1 MSQDATAVSKAGP
14 STSRVG
20 LIAATSVQVAL
31 WRVLY
36 ALSRPFRQLL
46 ALQVFLGRSVYTVF
60 VDFQRSL
67 WGILGWFSA
76 PPRTLRLRKL
86 GRGYFRVRR
95 WHGIVVTVLLIVSFN
110 TLKQRIQEM
119 QDPSLR
125 RQKQLRLIMKN
136 ATHFS
141 TWNSAVKEL
150 VALQGKSQKG
160 ATAQW
165 RRQTR
170 LYDQRLLQQRLRHL
184 QAVRQSGNLQQII
197 FALRQDLLRNLG
209 NMTNSELHE
218 HFLSVPEPIRLYIE
232 EVKTHL
238 LMLTNYNGPS
248 MTLKEKWEFIKLTRH
263 AFGRTALVLSGG
275 GALGA
280 FHLGVCK
287 SLFQHGLLPR
297 VMAGSSVGSIVA
309 AIVATRNDDMLRDLF
324 KHMSEFDLSF
334 FSNSTA
340 SQFVRHFLLKGTLQ
354 DIEVL
359 QKRLRRLLGDLTFL
373 EAFILSD
380 RVLNVAVS
388 AADTN
393 EPPRVLNYLT
403 APNVVVW
410 SAVACSSAFPYLFKP
425 QELLS
430 KNEQG
435 VVVSYAPESEKEAS
449 RRWRDGSLEED
460 LPMRTLSEM
469 FNVNYFLVSQTNPHI
484 VPALNMKR
492 KFNRKLGNLLEAE
505 WKHRCNQL
513 QQVLPGP
520 ISKWLKVLSQPWEG
534 DVTMVLPSTYS
545 QIKKAVTNPS
555 KRDLQIA
562 CLQGEQSTWAKLSAI
577 KSNCGIEVCLD
588 KCLRELEHQS
598 RLAREDEANRR
609 REAGMPPS
617 RIAEEGAAATG
628 DTEGRPGSSSGEG
641 YASPRQLGRSSSV
654 GMGSGE
660 SQSSG
665 RGPTWSQMPRSHG
678 QRVTA
683 RIPSWLHLPSL
694 GMESAQSEDN
704 LDSKAAGSNPSLTVM
719 ANSSRAYSSDDLR
732 SMGAPMSGPSGMPLM
747 TGRSLD
753 TVKESEVAGSEYAD
767 GASSDDGFSLD
778 RADSG
783 DLSEFPDWQIGPAQD
798 CCDTS
803 ANIMQTLNPLH
814 TSANSQSIGHGLDFI
829 AP

>member
-1 MSQDATAVSKAGP
+1 MSETSSSVVKASP
-14 STSRVG
+14 SPAGAGQLSTFSAQ
-20 LIAATSVQVAL
+20 LAL
-31 WRVLY
+31 WRILLVL
-36 ALSRPFRQLL
+36 SQPFRRLL
-46 ALQVFLGRSVYTVF
+46 ALQLFFSRSVYTVF
-60 VDFQRSL
+60 VDLQRSL

-86 GRGYFRVRR
+86 SRGYFRVRR
-95 WHGIVVTVLLIVSFN
+95 WHGIVVTVLLVAAFN
-110 TLKQRIQEM
+110 KIKEKIKELR
-119 QDPSLR
+119 DPALA
-125 RQKQLRLIMKN
+125 RQKQLRKAMKT
-136 ATHFS
+136 AAHYS
-141 TWNSAVKEL
+141 SWSAAVKEL
-150 VALQGKSQKG
+150 AEIQGRSQKDT
-160 ATAQW
+160 TAEW
-165 RRQTR
+165 RKQTR
-170 LYDQRLLQQRLRHL
+170 LYDRKLLQQRLQHL
-184 QAVRQSGNLQQII
+184 QAVRQSGNLQQVI

-218 HFLSVPEPIRLYIE
+218 HFLAVPEPIRQYID
-232 EVKTHL
+232 EVKTQL
-238 LMLTNYNGPS
+238 QMLTNYNGPS

-309 AIVATRNDDMLRDLF
+309 AIVATRNDEMLRDLF

-340 SQFVRHFLLKGTLQ
+340 SQFIRHFLLKGTLQ

-373 EAFILSD
+373 EAFNLSG
-380 RVLNVAVS
+380 RVLNVAVC

-403 APNVVVW
+403 GPNVVVW

-435 VVVSYAPESEKEAS
+435 AVVSYTPEAEKEAS

-492 KFNRKLGNLLEAE
+492 RLNRKLGNLLETE

-513 QQVLPGP
+513 QQVLPYWIP
-520 ISKWLKVLSQPWEG
+520 SKWLKVLSQPWEG

-555 KRDLQIA
+555 KKDLQIA

-577 KSNCGIEVCLD
+577 QSNCGIEVCLD
-588 KCLRELEHQS
+588 KCLRELEHQG
-598 RLAREDEANRR
+598 RLAREDEAKKR
-609 REAGMPPS
+609 REAGQPPS
-617 RIAEEGAAATG
+617 RVAEEGAAATG
-628 DTEGRPGSSSGEG
+628 ETEGGSPRRRQPGSQPSNTAEG
-641 YASPRQLGRSSSV
+641 ISSPRLGRSSSA
-654 GMGSGE
+654 GMGSGD
-660 SQSSG
+660 STTSG
-665 RGPTWSQMPRSHG
+665 RGQPWHHVPRALHTNG
-678 QRVTA
+678 QRITT
-683 RIPSWLHLPSL
+683 RIPSWLHLTAL
-694 GMESAQSEDN
+694 GMESAPSEDN
-704 LDSKAAGSNPSLTVM
+704 LDSKGGNNSNPALNMLV
-719 ANSSRAYSSDDLR
+719 NSGRAYSSEDLR
-732 SMGAPMSGPSGMPLM
+732 SIGAPMSGPSGTPPSALLGPS
-747 TGRSLD
+747 TG
-753 TVKESEVAGSEYAD
+753 V
-767 GASSDDGFSLD
+767 
-778 RADSG
+778 
-783 DLSEFPDWQIGPAQD
+783 
-798 CCDTS
+798 
-803 ANIMQTLNPLH
+803 
-814 TSANSQSIGHGLDFI
+814 
-829 AP
+829 